1 LEAHACLFS
10 ENTVDSLVLRRTLEG
25 NILKIMIVKS
35 AAWDYEAFYKSKHP
49 EYVAIRNLIS
59 QNPQHDFI
67 LIGHGRNFEHFK
79 FGKILIYNLGSGNK
93 FRYLLSQGLNFLL
106 PLFLRPSVV
115 VGMGGSN
122 LIPTGFASA
131 LTRAKFIPV
140 IVIDLWYSLSE
151 MPVTMR
157 SLIKELLRATLLTSY
172 AVLAISESIR
182 KELVEVYNMSSEKVL
197 VYKYK
202 ISDIFNPN
210 VPNDL
215 KKTLNPSGPVVLTIC
230 RINPQKGLEYLVKAS
245 QAVAKKVPNVR
256 FVVRAYASEVG
267 YRSSLLNLISECN
280 VQGHFKILEEFSPYE
295 EIPRY
300 MAASDVFVLPSISEG
315 LAVVILEAMACGVP
329 VIGSKIGGISDVVVD
344 GYNGL
349 LVEPRDVQ
357 GLADAIIRVLSDENL
372 RHTLSCGALSTTQR
386 VKQNEFQSLLSKL
399 IIS

>member
-1 LEAHACLFS
+1 
-10 ENTVDSLVLRRTLEG
+10 LRRVEEY
-25 NILKIMIVKS
+25 ILKIMFIKS

-67 LIGHGRNFEHFK
+67 LIGHGRNFEHFR

-93 FRYLLSQGLNFLL
+93 FRYLLTQSLNFSL
-106 PLFLRPSVV
+106 PLFLKPSVV
-115 VGMGGSN
+115 VGMAGIN
-122 LIPTGFASA
+122 LIPMAFASIF
-131 LTRAKFIPV
+131 TRAKFIPV
-140 IVIDLWYSLSE
+140 VVIDIWYSLSE

-157 SLIKELLRATLLTSY
+157 SLIKLLLRASLHTSY
-172 AVLAISESIR
+172 VVLAISEGIR
-182 KELVEVYNMSSEKVL
+182 RELVEVYNMRSEKVL

-215 KKTLNPSGPVVLTIC
+215 KKTLNSSGPVVLTIC
-230 RINPQKGLEYLVKAS
+230 RISPQKGLEYLVKAS
-245 QAVAKKVPNVR
+245 QVVAKKVPNVR
-256 FVVRAYASEVG
+256 FVVRAYASEIE
-267 YRSSLLNLISECN
+267 YRKSILNLITNCN
-280 VQGHFKILEEFSPYE
+280 VQDHFKIVEEFSPYE

-300 MAASDVFVLPSISEG
+300 IAASDVFVLPSISEG
-315 LAVVILEAMACGVP
+315 LPTVILEAMACGKP
-329 VIGSKIGGISDVVVD
+329 VIGTKIGGISDVLVNE
-344 GYNGL
+344 YNGL

-372 RHTLSCGALSTTQR
+372 RCTLSHGALSTTQR

-399 IIS
+399 IFS